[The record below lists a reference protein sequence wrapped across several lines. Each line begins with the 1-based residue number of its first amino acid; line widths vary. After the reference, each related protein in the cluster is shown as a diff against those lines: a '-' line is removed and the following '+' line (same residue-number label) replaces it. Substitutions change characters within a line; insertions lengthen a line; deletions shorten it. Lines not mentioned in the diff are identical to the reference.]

1 MGCEMNKMLNKVFLK
16 NRQGFTL
23 VEVIVSM
30 ALVSII
36 LLMASSLLTTGQKM
50 YNKGTDKADI
60 QFDARMAAD
69 FITNELRNATNIGF
83 GTRLDD
89 SYSWIGLADQSVRY
103 LAAGSP
109 LETNKTGAYI
119 TSLEVIGIESAT
131 TADGRTRQI
140 LKFAIRAD
148 DHTEIET
155 KVLLNNNMTS
165 LIGTTVPALMN
176 IYYRKPAA
184 GNDVNS
190 VADRMGGVELDFI
203 NNTFNDPS
211 VPAGYTVEFT
221 GTSNSTFIRMDRTVI
236 FPATGDTTVTLTFKI
251 SKGSESTTR
260 DVVVNVP
267 RLTPKVIAD
276 NIDRIPVIAAGDTSL
291 SLPDVPGG
299 FDLVIKTSS
308 NEAVINSTTG
318 AITMQDESTTV
329 DIVIMVTKADFPSG
343 DSRVIKVHVPAK
355 NDALTGISY
364 NVAGRTITGTTA
376 LMEYSLGGTV
386 TSPSLTWMT
395 AGEGTTS
402 NVDFVPG
409 AVWIRQIDDPSSIQM
424 LGNIAA
430 PAPAPMVSLK
440 RISGNTYKFVNS
452 GDGSGDRLEGG
463 KYEYSLDNVS
473 WQDIGAEET
482 IDKPDDKNISV
493 RLKAKEY
500 TLPSQAATNIPSF
513 K

>member
-16 NRQGFTL
+16 KRQGFTL

-165 LIGTTVPALMN
+165 LIGSAAPTPLSV
-176 IYYRKPAA
+176 YYRKPAA

-236 FPATGDTTVTLTFKI
+236 FPAAGDTTVTLTFKI

-267 RLTPKVIAD
+267 RLTPQVIAD
-276 NIDRIPVIAAGDTSL
+276 KIDRIPAITTGDTFL
-291 SLPDVPGG
+291 SLPAVPGG
-299 FDLVIKTSS
+299 FDCEIKSSS
-308 NEAVINSTTG
+308 NETVISTSG
-318 AITMQDESTTV
+318 AITMQDESVSV
-329 DIVIMVTKADFPSG
+329 DIVITVTKAGFSPG
-343 DSRVIKVHVPAK
+343 ETRVITVLVPAK
-355 NDALTGISY
+355 PDALAGVSY
-364 NVAGRTITGTTA
+364 NVAAQTLTGTTA
-376 LMEYSLGGTV
+376 LMEYSLGGTE
-386 TSPSLTWMT
+386 TNPSGTWLP
-395 AGEGTTS
+395 AGEGNTGGVT
-402 NVDFVPG
+402 FVAG
-409 AVWIRQIDDPSSIQM
+409 GVWVRQSGNPSSMQRVGI
-424 LGNIAA
+424 I
-430 PAPAPMVSLK
+430 PAPASAPVVSVSK
-440 RISGNTYKFVNS
+440 KNDDSAVFMKSSNGNGNQVTEADN
-452 GDGSGDRLEGG
+452 
-463 KYEYSLDNVS
+463 YEYSYNYSSWTRILNGTTVDTRGNSNTILVRARATETTLASEATGNLD
-473 WQDIGAEET
+473 
-482 IDKPDDKNISV
+482 
-493 RLKAKEY
+493 
-500 TLPSQAATNIPSF
+500 
-513 K
+513 

>member
-1 MGCEMNKMLNKVFLK
+1 
-16 NRQGFTL
+16 
-23 VEVIVSM
+23 
-30 ALVSII
+30 
-36 LLMASSLLTTGQKM
+36 
-50 YNKGTDKADI
+50 
-60 QFDARMAAD
+60 
-69 FITNELRNATNIGF
+69 
-83 GTRLDD
+83 
-89 SYSWIGLADQSVRY
+89 
-103 LAAGSP
+103 
-109 LETNKTGAYI
+109 
-119 TSLEVIGIESAT
+119 
-131 TADGRTRQI
+131 
-140 LKFAIRAD
+140 
-148 DHTEIET
+148 
-155 KVLLNNNMTS
+155 
-165 LIGTTVPALMN
+165 
-176 IYYRKPAA
+176 
-184 GNDVNS
+184 
-190 VADRMGGVELDFI
+190 
-203 NNTFNDPS
+203 
-211 VPAGYTVEFT
+211 
-221 GTSNSTFIRMDRTVI
+221 
-236 FPATGDTTVTLTFKI
+236 
-251 SKGSESTTR
+251 
-260 DVVVNVP
+260 
-267 RLTPKVIAD
+267 
-276 NIDRIPVIAAGDTSL
+276 
-291 SLPDVPGG
+291 
-299 FDLVIKTSS
+299 
-308 NEAVINSTTG
+308 
-318 AITMQDESTTV
+318 MQDESTTV